1 MDLEVQKLRPRIVA
15 QEKER
20 LYDDAIKQKMTANY
34 LKDENTRLK
43 TRIFF
48 IESEMSKKEKLI
60 DDLLQ

>member
-1 MDLEVQKLRPRIVA
+1 MQKLRPRIVA